1 MLTKMGRVEKI
12 FKNKLLLSL
21 SKGFKIKV
29 GKNNYMLFK
38 KDEDYGTLFYLE
50 RVFFDLYKKLFNDE
64 IIGVKFRLSLIKI
77 FLEKLSRIEFKIFYD
92 MSIYENPFRTKFP
105 NLIYL
110 DYYDYK
116 DFDIVIQEKFTDE
129 IQENICDHIEEIGN
143 LYYDVI
149 FNLSKK
155 INIKY
160 YKL

>member
-1 MLTKMGRVEKI
+1 MGRVVKF
-12 FKNKLLLSL
+12 FKKKLLLSL

-29 GKNNYMLFK
+29 GKNIYMLFK
-38 KDEDYGTLFYLE
+38 KEEDYDILFYLE
-50 RVFFDLYKKLFNDE
+50 RVFFDLYKNLLYNDE
-64 IIGVKFRLSLIKI
+64 IIRVIFRLSLIKL

-92 MSIYENPFRTKFP
+92 ISIYENPFRTKFP

-116 DFDIVIQEKFTDE
+116 EFDIVIQEKLTDE
-129 IQENICDHIEEIGN
+129 IQEKISDHIGN

-149 FNLSKK
+149 FNLSEK

>member
-1 MLTKMGRVEKI
+1 MKE
-12 FKNKLLLSL
+12 
-21 SKGFKIKV
+21 
-29 GKNNYMLFK
+29 Y
-38 KDEDYGTLFYLE
+38 
-50 RVFFDLYKKLFNDE
+50 FFDLYKNLLYNNE
-64 IIGVKFRLSLIKI
+64 IIRVIFRLSLIKI

-92 MSIYENPFRTKFP
+92 ISIYENPFRTKFP

-116 DFDIVIQEKFTDE
+116 EFDIVTQEKLTDE
-129 IQENICDHIEEIGN
+129 IQEKISDHIEEIGN

-149 FNLSKK
+149 FNLSEK